1 MAQLILI
8 DTDILI
14 DVGRN
19 IEEAVDCLTN
29 IEQQNY
35 SAISVITK
43 MELLVGSRNKK
54 ELKEIEKFIER
65 FQIINL
71 NEAISDKAFG
81 LLKEYRLSHGLL
93 IPDALIGATAIV
105 SGVPLV
111 SKNQRDFKFIKELE
125 LIDYPS

>member
-19 IEEAVDCLTN
+19 IEEAVNYLAR
-29 IEQQNY
+29 IEQQKV
-35 SAISVITK
+35 SGISTITK
-43 MELLVGSRNKK
+43 MELLVGSRNKR
-54 ELKEIEKFIER
+54 ELKEIEEFVLR

-71 NEAISDKAFG
+71 NETIADKAFD
-81 LLKEYRLSHGLL
+81 LLKDYRLSHGLL
-93 IPDALIGATAIV
+93 IPDALIAATAIA

-111 SKNQRDFKFIKELE
+111 TKNQRDFKFIKGLK
-125 LIDYPS
+125 LIGYP